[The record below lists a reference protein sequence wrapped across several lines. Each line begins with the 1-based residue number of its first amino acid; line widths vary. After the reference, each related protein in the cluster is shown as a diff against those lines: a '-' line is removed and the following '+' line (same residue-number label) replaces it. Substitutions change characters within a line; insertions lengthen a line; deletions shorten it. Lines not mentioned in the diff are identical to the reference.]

1 MKIRVPEKIYGVT
14 ELYDTVAT
22 TMGYKN
28 LSNLHYDCREI
39 NVAMN
44 IQENFF
50 AYYREQNPQL
60 SETDLN
66 LGVAMLLLDYGPK
79 TDETLSAYEV
89 EVSDKF
95 IC

>member
-1 MKIRVPEKIYGVT
+1 MKIKVPNKIYGVT
-14 ELYDTVAT
+14 ELYDAVAT
-22 TMGYKN
+22 TMGHKDV
-28 LSNLHYDCREI
+28 SKLHYDCREI
-39 NVAMN
+39 NVALN

-50 AYYREQNPQL
+50 AYYRAQNPQL

-79 TDETLSAYEV
+79 TDETLSDYEV